1 MSNLPLESD
10 SFPQDQVSTGFTIDF
25 KRIAYQALRYWYL
38 ILLSLF
44 IALSI
49 AFLRNRYAT
58 KIYPVSASIIIKERE
73 ETGGA
78 ELLFKNSLI
87 DPYRNYLNE
96 LYIIKSY
103 PLMQQVIEDLNFD
116 VSFFKEGN
124 FLTSEAYGGLPFSA
138 NVINAHGQKTQK
150 FHFEVID
157 TNRFQLFPN
166 GDNSGKTTGGTTFN
180 FGDSISYNGIEVVF
194 SWLPDSRPIPGESFI
209 FLYQSP
215 TLLTGTYVAKLS
227 AAWAEEG
234 AGVINLSVN
243 GPNPTKDIDFLEGL
257 INRYQQY
264 DLDKKNITASRT
276 IDFINTQL
284 DEISD
289 SLHRVENIL
298 EKFKDKNIVTNIG
311 PETERLYGKLEELD
325 ALKTDFMIQENYY
338 QYLSKYLNESDKL
351 DLVIA
356 PSSVGITDAVL
367 SSLIGKMIDLQL
379 ELKMIGGNLKL
390 ENPLVA
396 EQIKRLRET
405 KKDIVEAVQNLKTT
419 TRIKNDY
426 LTKQIETVEKQLGK
440 LPSSERKYISIK
452 RNYSLLDN
460 LYIFLLQKKSEAGIS
475 KASSTSDIILVNPPM
490 QAGGHISPKKDLNYA
505 ISGFLGLAI
514 PFFLFVLLEVFN
526 TKIQSKEDVEKIIAV
541 PFIGGVGHK
550 QADDSLV
557 VLNNPKSAVAESFR
571 ALRTNLNYF
580 LSGTLKPVV
589 MITSSISGEGK
600 TFTTINLG
608 SVVAMSRKRTLII
621 GADMRRPKIYADF
634 NLTNDVGLSS
644 YLAGLAT
651 FEEVV
656 QKTKQENLFLVS
668 GGPVPPNPAEL
679 LLSDRLQ
686 QFLEEAKSAFDFIII
701 DTPPMAVVTDAL
713 SLSSFADHT
722 IFIIRQ
728 NHTPKQLL
736 NTIKEYYV
744 TGRLTKVSILLN
756 DIYKSGPGY
765 GYGYGYAYGY
775 GYGYGYGKNKNGYGY
790 YAES

>member
-1 MSNLPLESD
+1 
-10 SFPQDQVSTGFTIDF
+10 
-25 KRIAYQALRYWYL
+25 
-38 ILLSLF
+38 
-44 IALSI
+44 
-49 AFLRNRYAT
+49 
-58 KIYPVSASIIIKERE
+58 
-73 ETGGA
+73 
-78 ELLFKNSLI
+78 
-87 DPYRNYLNE
+87 
-96 LYIIKSY
+96 
-103 PLMQQVIEDLNFD
+103 
-116 VSFFKEGN
+116 
-124 FLTSEAYGGLPFSA
+124 
-138 NVINAHGQKTQK
+138 
-150 FHFEVID
+150 
-157 TNRFQLFPN
+157 
-166 GDNSGKTTGGTTFN
+166 
-180 FGDSISYNGIEVVF
+180 
-194 SWLPDSRPIPGESFI
+194 
-209 FLYQSP
+209 
-215 TLLTGTYVAKLS
+215 
-227 AAWAEEG
+227 
-234 AGVINLSVN
+234 
-243 GPNPTKDIDFLEGL
+243 
-257 INRYQQY
+257 
-264 DLDKKNITASRT
+264 
-276 IDFINTQL
+276 
-284 DEISD
+284 
-289 SLHRVENIL
+289 
-298 EKFKDKNIVTNIG
+298 
-311 PETERLYGKLEELD
+311 
-325 ALKTDFMIQENYY
+325 MIQENYY

-419 TRIKNDY
+419 SRIKNDY

-505 ISGFLGLAI
+505 IAGFLGLAI

-713 SLSSFADHT
+713 SLKIASTDHST
-722 IFIIRQ
+722 A
-728 NHTPKQLL
+728 
-736 NTIKEYYV
+736 
-744 TGRLTKVSILLN
+744 ILPDLVE
-756 DIYKSGPGY
+756 PGHH
-765 GYGYGYAYGY
+765 
-775 GYGYGYGKNKNGYGY
+775 
-790 YAES
+790 